1 MDARVERLRH
11 EADGQRRVRYSQAA
25 RADAV
30 AFAEE
35 GRAAGRTLSAIAAD
49 LGVSTQA
56 LRRWRAAR
64 PAAAFRPVLVTNAE
78 AAGLASRGGLVVQT
92 ARGHRV
98 EGLDLAG
105 VVAVVRALEGRG

>member
-11 EADGQRRVRYSQAA
+11 EADGQRRVRYSRAA
-25 RADAV
+25 RAEAV
-30 AFAEE
+30 AFAQE
-35 GRAAGRTLSAIAAD
+35 GRARWSDPVGDRRGAGGLDA
-49 LGVSTQA
+49 A
-56 LRRWRAAR
+56 LRRWRARTAS
-64 PAAAFRPVLVTNAE
+64 AFRPVVVTSAE

>member
-11 EADGQRRVRYSQAA
+11 EADGQRQVRYSPAA

-30 AFAEE
+30 AFAQE

-56 LRRWRAAR
+56 LRRWRAR
-64 PAAAFRPVLVTNAE
+64 PVAAFRPVVVTSAE